1 MFSVLGNHNLLKVAA
16 IGLLALGTPFRG
28 VTPPAT
34 AATTS
39 AAQETFAN
47 AEDAAAA
54 LIKAVRDNDATELR
68 RILGPNSDKLV
79 ASGDPV
85 ADANAR
91 KRFLDAYDA
100 NHTLAPAGDAQRT
113 LVVGP
118 DAWPLPVP
126 IIQDGQRWRFDA
138 KAGAQEIVD
147 RRIGRNELLTIK
159 ALLAAVAAEK
169 DYFDRVKRGTGTGA
183 YAQYFLSADDN
194 HDGLYWDTAPGEAPS
209 PLGPLVEEAVSEG
222 YPDERSPTGKPIPYH
237 GYFYRILKAQG
248 PNAPGGARNY
258 LQNDQMT
265 EGFAFEAWP
274 AQFENS
280 GIMTFLVN
288 QDGIIF
294 QKDLGPS
301 TAKIAAGMTT
311 FNPDLTWARVD
322 IGD

>member
-1 MFSVLGNHNLLKVAA
+1 MIGMLINCDILKVAA
-16 IGLLALGTPFRG
+16 IGLVTFGIPCRSLA
-28 VTPPAT
+28 PPAI
-34 AATTS
+34 AAATS

-54 LIKAVRDNDATELR
+54 LVKAVRDNDATAMR
-68 RILGPNSDKLV
+68 RILGPTGDKLV

-85 ADANAR
+85 ADTNAR

-100 NHTLAPAGDAQRT
+100 NHSLAPRGDTQRT

-118 DAWPLPVP
+118 DAWPLPIP
-126 IIQDGQRWRFDA
+126 IIQDGQVWRFDA

-159 ALLAAVAAEK
+159 ALLAAVEAEK
-169 DYFDRVKRGTGTGA
+169 DYFDRVKRGTGTGV
-183 YAQYFLSADDN
+183 YAQYFLSAGDDK
-194 HDGLYWDTAPGEAPS
+194 DGLYWDAAPGEAPS
-209 PLGPLVEEAVSEG
+209 PLGPLIEEAVNEG
-222 YPDERSPTGKPIPYH
+222 YPDERSPTGKPIPFH
-237 GYFYRILKAQG
+237 GYLYRILKAQG
-248 PNAPGGARNY
+248 VNAPGGPKNY
-258 LQNDQMT
+258 LRNDQMT
-265 EGFAFEAWP
+265 DGFAFVAWP
-274 AQFENS
+274 ATFESS

-294 QKDLGPS
+294 QKDLGPT
-301 TAKIAAGMTT
+301 TAKIAAGMTS